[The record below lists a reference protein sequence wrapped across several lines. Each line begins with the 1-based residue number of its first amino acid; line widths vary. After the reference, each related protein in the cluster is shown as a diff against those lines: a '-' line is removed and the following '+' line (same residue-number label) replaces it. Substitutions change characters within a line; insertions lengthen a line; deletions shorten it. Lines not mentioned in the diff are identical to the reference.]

1 MTADAAR
8 AFPSRFEMR
17 YSLDEAMRYTAARQ
31 RIQRALIGPGRTW
44 MRLLCLTFLM
54 SGLGLV
60 AQALGLLKAEALPA
74 VATLFSVA
82 FAAGVYA
89 TWTEMSLASKR
100 ANRVLLDHGGI
111 GFGPWQVAIDDQV
124 IEASVSGYV
133 FRLDLAAVRE
143 VAIDNVL
150 VFVTVDHTINFAF
163 PKRCFGDERGAQ
175 AFKAFVEQRRAKP
188 AG

>member
-31 RIQRALIGPGRTW
+31 RMQRALMGPGRTW

-60 AQALGLLKAEALPA
+60 ARALGLLEAEALPA
-74 VATLFSVA
+74 IATMFA
-82 FAAGVYA
+82 FAFGAGVYA
-89 TWTEMSLASKR
+89 AWTEMGFASKR
-100 ANRVLLDHGGI
+100 ANKALLDHGGI
-111 GFGPWQVAIDDQV
+111 GFGPWQMAISEQAL
-124 IEASVSGYV
+124 EGSVDGYS

-150 VFVTVDHTINFAF
+150 VFVTIDHTVNFAF
-163 PKRCFGDERGAQ
+163 PKRCFGGDQGAQ
-175 AFKAFVEQRRAKP
+175 AFKAFVESPRAKP
-188 AG
+188 A